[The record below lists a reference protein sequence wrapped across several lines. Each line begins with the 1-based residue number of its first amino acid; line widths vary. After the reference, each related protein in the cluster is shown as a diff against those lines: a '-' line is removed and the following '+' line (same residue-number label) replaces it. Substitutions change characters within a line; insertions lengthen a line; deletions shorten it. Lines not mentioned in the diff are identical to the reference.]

1 MKKYIALILAV
12 LMSLTLFAA
21 CSDKENNDGKNGG
34 KQKLVIGMTL
44 YEPICYKDENNEL
57 TGFDVEF
64 AKMVAEKLNIELE
77 FKEIDWGTKIEAL
90 KSKTIDCIWNGMT
103 ITDEITKNADVSAP
117 YLKNSQIIVMKD
129 TDLEKYKTIDSMKD
143 LKFVA
148 ESESAGQGAIKANG
162 LDKNFKPVETQTDAL
177 VAVLSGAADACVVDK
192 TLALAVTGEGASYES
207 LGTGAVLQEELF
219 GIAFRKGDPMA
230 EKVNK
235 VIDEL
240 KADGSLKKLADKYN
254 LTVAD

>member
-1 MKKYIALILAV
+1 MKKYLALILAV

-21 CSDKENNDGKNGG
+21 CSDKNNDDGKTDG

-44 YEPICYKDENNEL
+44 YEPICFKDENNEL

-64 AKMVAEKLNIELE
+64 AKLVAQKLNLELE

-103 ITDEITKNADVSAP
+103 ITDEITKNADVSKP
-117 YLKNSQIIVMKD
+117 YLENAQIIVMKD
-129 TDLEKYKTIDSMKD
+129 TDLEKYKTVESMKD

-148 ESESAGQGAIKANG
+148 ETESAGQGAIEANG
-162 LDKNFKPVETQTDAL
+162 LNKNFKPVETQTDAL

-192 TLALAVTGEGASYES
+192 TLALAVTGDGASYEA
-207 LGTGAVLQEELF
+207 LGTGEILQEEFF
-219 GIAFRKGDPMA
+219 GIAFRKGDPLL
-230 EKVNK
+230 EKINK
-235 VIDEL
+235 AIDEL
-240 KADGSLKKLADKYN
+240 KADGSLKKLAEKYD
-254 LTVAD
+254 LTIAE